1 MFLINCSLISYLS
14 VDMGIPKRFNE
25 SKVELKVLDSMGI
38 SVVEA
43 DKGMGIVLLDV
54 EDLSRADRLMV
65 RELGG
70 TECDEKTSEYVTASI
85 RRKVET
91 FESSIDVEVKKYL
104 KTYYTLSFL

>member
-54 EDLSRADRLMV
+54 
-65 RELGG
+65 
-70 TECDEKTSEYVTASI
+70 
-85 RRKVET
+85 
-91 FESSIDVEVKKYL
+91 
-104 KTYYTLSFL
+104 